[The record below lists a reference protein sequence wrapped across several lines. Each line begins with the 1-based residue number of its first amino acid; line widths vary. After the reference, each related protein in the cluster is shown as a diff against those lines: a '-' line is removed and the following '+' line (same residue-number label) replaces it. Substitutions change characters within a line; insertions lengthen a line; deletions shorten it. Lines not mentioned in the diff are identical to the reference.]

1 MKLYFKFFLM
11 HLKSRMAYKKSFFF
25 SIIGRFLT
33 SFTTFLTIVFLFD
46 RFHVVKGYTIGEV
59 LLTSGVTLLSFALA
73 EMFFRG
79 FDSMQMI
86 IKDASFDRLLLRP
99 RSLIF
104 QVMCQMIE
112 FGRIGIVIQSAITLI
127 IGISVSGIDWT
138 VQKALILFL
147 MIPTGSLLFASLFLL
162 HAAICFFT
170 LEGIE
175 FVNILT
181 YGAREY
187 GSYPFDVYGKTL
199 LNLCTY
205 VIPYALVQYYPLQYL
220 IGRTNSIA
228 CGLLSLLAPLFF
240 IPTYLLWRLGVR
252 KYKSAGS

>member
-1 MKLYFKFFLM
+1 MKLYFKFFLI

-25 SIIGRFLT
+25 SVVGRFLT

-46 RFHVVKGYTIGEV
+46 RFHVVKGYTMGEV
-59 LLTSGVTLLSFALA
+59 LLTSGVTLMSFALA

-79 FDSMQMI
+79 FDSMQLI

-112 FGRIGIVIQSAITLI
+112 FGRIGIVIQSAIMLI
-127 IGISVSGIDWT
+127 IGISVSGIEWT
-138 VQKALILFL
+138 IAKGIVLFL
-147 MIPTGSLLFASLFLL
+147 MIPTGTLLFSTLFLL
-162 HAAICFFT
+162 HAAVCFFT

-187 GSYPFDVYGKTL
+187 GSYPFDVYGGAL
-199 LNLCTY
+199 LKICTY
-205 VIPYALVQYYPLQYL
+205 IIPYALVQYYPLQYL
-220 IGRTNSIA
+220 IGRTNSIGY
-228 CGLLSLLAPLFF
+228 GLISLLAPVFF
-240 IPTYLLWRLGVR
+240 LPTYALWRYGIK

>member
-1 MKLYFKFFLM
+1 MKLYMKFFAM

-25 SIIGRFLT
+25 SILGRFLT

-46 RFHVVKGYTIGEV
+46 RFHAVKGYTMGEI
-59 LLTSGVTLLSFALA
+59 LLTSGATLMSFALA

-86 IKDASFDRLLLRP
+86 IKDASFDRLLVRP

-112 FGRIGIVIQSAITLI
+112 FGRIGIVIQSLVMLI
-127 IGISVSGIDWT
+127 IGIVSSDITWT

-147 MIPTGSLLFASLFLL
+147 MIPTGSMLFSSLFLL
-162 HAAICFFT
+162 HAAVCFFT
-170 LEGIE
+170 LEGLE

-187 GSYPFDVYGKTL
+187 GSYPFDVYGNAL
-199 LNLCTY
+199 LKICTY
-205 VIPYALVQYYPLQYL
+205 IIPYALCQYYPIQYL
-220 IGRTNSIA
+220 IGRTDNIFF
-228 CGLLSLLAPLFF
+228 GLVSLLAPLFF

>member
-1 MKLYFKFFLM
+1 M

-25 SIIGRFLT
+25 SVIGRFLT

-46 RFHVVKGYTIGEV
+46 RFESVKGYTLPEC
-59 LLTSGVTLLSFALA
+59 LLCSGIILMSFALA

-79 FDSMQMI
+79 FDSMDRI
-86 IKDASFDRLLLRP
+86 VKDASFDRLLLRP

-112 FGRIGIVIQSAITLI
+112 FGRIGIILQSSIMLG
-127 IGISVSGIDWT
+127 IGISFFPIPFTFPMVVI
-138 VQKALILFL
+138 LIL
-147 MIPTGSLLFASLFLL
+147 MILSGTLLFGSLFLL
-162 HAAICFFT
+162 HAAVCFFT

-175 FVNILT
+175 FINILT

-187 GSYPFDVYGKTL
+187 GAYPLDVYGKTL
-199 LNLCTY
+199 LKICTY
-205 VIPYALVQYYPLQYL
+205 IIPYALVQYYPLMYL
-220 IGRTNSIA
+220 IGRDDNIIRGFS
-228 CGLLSLLAPLFF
+228 CLLAPLFF
-240 IPTYLLWRLGVR
+240 LPCYALWRYGVR

>member
-25 SIIGRFLT
+25 SILGRFLT

-46 RFHVVKGYTIGEV
+46 RFHVVKGYTMGEV
-59 LLTSGVTLLSFALA
+59 LLTSGVTLMSFALA

-112 FGRIGIVIQSAITLI
+112 FGRIGIIIQSAIMLA
-127 IGISVSGIDWT
+127 IGISLSGVAWT
-138 VQKALILFL
+138 IRRVIVLIL
-147 MIPTGSLLFASLFLL
+147 MIPTGSLLFSSLFLL
-162 HAAICFFT
+162 HAAVCFFT
-170 LEGIE
+170 LEGLE

-187 GSYPFDVYGKTL
+187 GSYPFDVYGKAL
-199 LNLCTY
+199 LKICTY
-205 VIPYALVQYYPLQYL
+205 IIPYALTQ
-220 IGRTNSIA
+220 
-228 CGLLSLLAPLFF
+228 
-240 IPTYLLWRLGVR
+240 
-252 KYKSAGS
+252 

>member
-25 SIIGRFLT
+25 SILGRFLT

-46 RFHVVKGYTIGEV
+46 RFHVVKGYTMGEV
-59 LLTSGVTLLSFALA
+59 LLTSGVTLMSFALA

-79 FDSMQMI
+79 FDSMQFI

-112 FGRIGIVIQSAITLI
+112 FGRIGIIIQSAIMLA
-127 IGISVSGIDWT
+127 IGISLSGVTWT
-138 VQKALILFL
+138 IQRVFVLIL
-147 MIPTGSLLFASLFLL
+147 MIPTGSLLFSSLFLL
-162 HAAICFFT
+162 HAAVCFFT
-170 LEGIE
+170 LEGLE

-187 GSYPFDVYGKTL
+187 GSYPFDVYGNAL
-199 LNLCTY
+199 LKICTY
-205 VIPYALVQYYPLQYL
+205 IIPYALTQYYPLQYL
-220 IGRTNSIA
+220 IGRTDSIWY
-228 CGLLSLLAPLFF
+228 GLVSLAAPLFF
-240 IPTYLLWRLGVR
+240 VPTYALWRLGVR

>member
-25 SIIGRFLT
+25 SVVGRFLT

-46 RFHVVKGYTIGEV
+46 RFHVVKGYTMGEV
-59 LLTSGVTLLSFALA
+59 LLTSGVTLMSFALA

-79 FDSMQMI
+79 FDSMQLI
-86 IKDASFDRLLLRP
+86 VKDASFDRLLVRP

-112 FGRIGIVIQSAITLI
+112 FGRIGIVIQSAIMLA
-127 IGISVSGIDWT
+127 IGVSASGIEWT
-138 VQKALILFL
+138 LLKGIVLFL

-162 HAAICFFT
+162 HAAVCFFT

-187 GSYPFDVYGKTL
+187 GSYPFDVYGGAL
-199 LNLCTY
+199 LKICTY
-205 VIPYALVQYYPLQYL
+205 IIPYALVQYYPIQYL
-220 IGRTNSIA
+220 IGRTDTVWFGFI
-228 CGLLSLLAPLFF
+228 SLLAPLFF
-240 IPTYLLWRLGVR
+240 LPTYALWRFGVR

>member
-25 SIIGRFLT
+25 SVVGRFLT

-46 RFHVVKGYTIGEV
+46 RFHEVKGYTMGEV
-59 LLTSGVTLLSFALA
+59 LLTSGITLMSFALA

-112 FGRIGIVIQSAITLI
+112 FGRIGIVIQSAVMLV
-127 IGISVSGIDWT
+127 IGIAASEISWT
-138 VQKALILFL
+138 VSRAIVLFL
-147 MIPTGSLLFASLFLL
+147 MIPTGTLLFSSLFLL
-162 HAAICFFT
+162 HAAVCFFT

-187 GSYPFDVYGKTL
+187 GSYPFDVYGKAL
-199 LNLCTY
+199 LKICTY
-205 VIPYALVQYYPLQYL
+205 IIPYALVQYYPLQYL
-220 IGRTNSIA
+220 IGRSDSVW
-228 CGLLSLLAPLFF
+228 CGLVCLLAPIFF
-240 IPTYLLWRLGVR
+240 IPTYALWRLGVR